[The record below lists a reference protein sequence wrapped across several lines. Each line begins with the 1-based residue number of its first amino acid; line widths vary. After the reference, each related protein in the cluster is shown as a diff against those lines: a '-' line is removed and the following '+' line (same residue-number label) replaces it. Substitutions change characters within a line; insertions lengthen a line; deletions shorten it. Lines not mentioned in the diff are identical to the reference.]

1 MSKYTTLLRWII
13 EQELD
18 NKGLCHEEKNWK
30 EIYDKIGLADYPIFN
45 ENYREELNNKII
57 RRYYFRE
64 IGLETAA
71 LFRWY
76 MRREMFEIMPYYN
89 QLYESEILAKQM
101 EPLLS
106 FHEWLYKNRVLD
118 HTSNDVYDED
128 TTARN
133 IFDGEIN
140 NTHED
145 EMNSV
150 FDNTHEDETNSTL
163 DNTHEDETNTHHEN
177 VFSDTPMNMLHDDD
191 EPNPIAS
198 AKWATTVSYDNT
210 NEITDGTYQNEENT
224 TTDGSYHNTE
234 NTVTDGTYKTETD
247 NISTGTGTLDS
258 TRDITAN
265 DNEVID
271 AENKG
276 FRESQAKLLKE
287 YRETFLNID
296 LDIVN
301 DLRDLFF
308 GLW

>member
-57 RRYYFRE
+57 RHYYFRE
-64 IGLETAA
+64 IGLETAG

-133 IFDGEIN
+133 VFDGEVN

-145 EMNSV
+145 EANYV
-150 FDNTHEDETNSTL
+150 L

-210 NEITDGTYQNEENT
+210 NEITDGTYQ
-224 TTDGSYHNTE
+224 NTE

-301 DLRDLFF
+301 SLRDLFF

>member
-18 NKGLCHEEKNWK
+18 DKKLEHTEENWK
-30 EIYDKIGLADYPIFN
+30 YIYNKIGLADYPIFN

-57 RRYYFRE
+57 RHYYFRE
-64 IGLETAA
+64 IGLETAE

-89 QLYESEILAKQM
+89 QLYESEMIAKQM

-106 FHEWLYKNRVLD
+106 FHEWLNKNRVLD

-133 IFDGEIN
+133 VFDGEVN

-145 EMNSV
+145 EANSTLN
-150 FDNTHEDETNSTL
+150 NTHEDEV
-163 DNTHEDETNTHHEN
+163 NTHHEN

-210 NEITDGTYQNEENT
+210 NEISDGTYQ
-224 TTDGSYHNTE
+224 NTE

-258 TRDITAN
+258 SRDITAN
-265 DNEVID
+265 DNEVTES
-271 AENKG
+271 ENKG

-301 DLRDLFF
+301 ALRDLFF

>member
-18 NKGLCHEEKNWK
+18 NRGLRHEENNWK
-30 EIYDKIGLADYPIFN
+30 YIYNKIGLADYPIFN

-64 IGLETAA
+64 IGLETAE

-89 QLYESEILAKQM
+89 QLYESEILAKNL

-106 FHEWLYKNRVLD
+106 FHEWTDSQRNLD
-118 HTSNDVYDED
+118 HTSNDIYDED
-128 TTARN
+128 TTLKSK
-133 IFDGEIN
+133 FDGDIHNE
-140 NTHED
+140 HED
-145 EMNSV
+145 ELNRQFHNS
-150 FDNTHEDETNSTL
+150 HEDETKSILKNE
-163 DNTHEDETNTHHEN
+163 HEDETNTHHEN

-210 NEITDGTYQNEENT
+210 NTITDGTYKNDENVKNE
-224 TTDGSYHNTE
+224 GSYVNTE
-234 NTVTDGTYKTETD
+234 NVITDGTYRTQTD
-247 NISTGTGTLDS
+247 NLTNSNGTVDS
-258 TRDITAN
+258 TRDIKAN
-265 DNEVID
+265 DDE
-271 AENKG
+271 EMHKESKG
-276 FRESQAKLLKE
+276 FRESQAKLLNE
-287 YRETFLNID
+287 YRSTFLNID

-301 DLRDLFF
+301 SLKDLFF

>member
-18 NKGLCHEEKNWK
+18 NKGLCHKEENWK

-106 FHEWLYKNRVLD
+106 FHEWLSKNRVLD

-133 IFDGEIN
+133 VFDGEIN

-145 EMNSV
+145 EV
-150 FDNTHEDETNSTL
+150 NSTL

-177 VFSDTPMNMLHDDD
+177 VFSDTPMNMLHDND

-210 NEITDGTYQNEENT
+210 NETTDGTYQNI
-224 TTDGSYHNTE
+224 E

-247 NISTGTGTLDS
+247 NITTGTGTLDS
-258 TRDITAN
+258 TRDIIAN
-265 DNEVID
+265 DNEITD

-301 DLRDLFF
+301 RLKDLFF